1 MVMSEANEPAKD
13 YCEQAKILNKAANI
27 LEQDISL
34 RPGKRAI
41 ANLRV
46 SVSLADWLRDKAE
59 MLDQHYKIW
68 EAEERRD
75 PDSKINQLGGAKV
88 VTAQNFY
95 YALAVA
101 REVIYLDEQRDV
113 RKSLRKNPLS
123 KIFRRS
129 GNRSSEGSQG

>member
-1 MVMSEANEPAKD
+1 MTNLNSRND
-13 YCEQAKILNKAANI
+13 YCELAKILTKAADI

-46 SVSLADWLRDKAE
+46 SASLADWLCDKAE
-59 MLDQHYKIW
+59 ILDEHYWVWK
-68 EAEERRD
+68 AEEDRD
-75 PDSKINQLGGAKV
+75 PTSKINQLGGARAVAEK
-88 VTAQNFY
+88 QFF